1 MPHAHSPLQS
11 DFADV
16 AASFDTVEPPSGDS
30 FSAKDPF
37 RSQMPL
43 PSPPLTAPP
52 TAMNNSFLPSPSAK
66 ESILTNENHD
76 SHNILDW
83 DADHGDIMDAPIKQ
97 ETSYANPLS
106 THPLTTMPEPSEY
119 RSPHL
124 NTLHYNDNY
133 NLAYPTPLLSSC
145 PRSYNPEIE
154 FAGLPRDH
162 ISPSYPPNAYHIE
175 PTVAMDYSYP
185 AAHGHNI
192 SFGEDYEDFSAF
204 RPDDHALYSSPYDSD
219 VAMSA
224 STSNGDPSLPP
235 HDYRTDCE
243 ESPNDREQ
251 PYAQLIY
258 RALMEAPNNT
268 MILRDIYE
276 WFKKH
281 TDKAADKET
290 KGWQNSIRHNLS
302 MNGVR
307 SLRTTLSSPVLTIT
321 RPLRK

>member
-1 MPHAHSPLQS
+1 
-11 DFADV
+11 
-16 AASFDTVEPPSGDS
+16 
-30 FSAKDPF
+30 
-37 RSQMPL
+37 
-43 PSPPLTAPP
+43 
-52 TAMNNSFLPSPSAK
+52 
-66 ESILTNENHD
+66 
-76 SHNILDW
+76 
-83 DADHGDIMDAPIKQ
+83 
-97 ETSYANPLS
+97 
-106 THPLTTMPEPSEY
+106 
-119 RSPHL
+119 
-124 NTLHYNDNY
+124 
-133 NLAYPTPLLSSC
+133 
-145 PRSYNPEIE
+145 
-154 FAGLPRDH
+154 
-162 ISPSYPPNAYHIE
+162 
-175 PTVAMDYSYP
+175 MDYSYP

-192 SFGEDYEDFSAF
+192 SFGEEYDDFSAF
-204 RPDDHALYSSPYDSD
+204 RHDEHALYSSPYDSD

-258 RALMEAPNNT
+258 RALMGAPNNT

-307 SLRTTLSSPVLTIT
+307 SLRDTLSSYILTTT
-321 RPLRK
+321 RPSRK